1 MIKVI
6 DDIVDIFDQEII
18 KHQVLTESYFQY
30 CSDISYKGNERQRR
44 PGFKHV
50 FDLDILHDSIK
61 LIVNNCN
68 KKIGR
73 KPINVSDPLVG
84 DKIIEAR
91 SFLQLPLNTDFT
103 GTGVDS
109 PHLDRFTPHLV
120 FLYYVCD
127 SDGDTI
133 IYDYKTE
140 KEGDVPFFEDV
151 KELKRITPKQG
162 RVVIFDGMYW
172 HTAEQPKK
180 DVRCILNFNIS
191 SNGT

>member
-1 MIKVI
+1 M
-6 DDIVDIFDQEII
+6 
-18 KHQVLTESYFQY
+18 
-30 CSDISYKGNERQRR
+30 
-44 PGFKHV
+44 
-50 FDLDILHDSIK
+50 
-61 LIVNNCN
+61 
-68 KKIGR
+68 
-73 KPINVSDPLVG
+73 
-84 DKIIEAR
+84 EAR
-91 SFLQLPLNTDFT
+91 SFLQLPLNIDFA
-103 GTGVDS
+103 GTGVDT
-109 PHLDRFTPHLV
+109 PHLDRFEPHLV
-120 FLYYVCD
+120 YLYYVCD

-162 RVVIFDGMYW
+162 RVVVFDGMYW

>member
-1 MIKVI
+1 VIKVI

-18 KHQVLTESYFQY
+18 KHQVMNETWFQY
-30 CSDISYKGNERQRR
+30 IDDVSIANNQHQRR
-44 PGFKHV
+44 PGFKHI
-50 FDLDILHDSIK
+50 FDKDILHDSIK
-61 LIVNNCN
+61 QIVNNCN
-68 KKIGR
+68 KKINQ
-73 KPINVSDPLVG
+73 KG
-84 DKIIEAR
+84 DIIEAR
-91 SFLQLPLNTDFT
+91 SFLQLPLNTDFA
-103 GTGVDS
+103 GTGIDT
-109 PHLDRFTPHLV
+109 PHLDRFEPHLV

-162 RVVIFDGMYW
+162 RVVIFDGLYW

-191 SNGT
+191 TNGT

>member
-1 MIKVI
+1 MIKVF

-18 KHQVLTESYFQY
+18 KHQVMNETWCQY
-30 CSDISYKGNERQRR
+30 VDDVSIKNNQHQRR
-44 PGFKHV
+44 PGFKHI
-50 FDLDILHDSIK
+50 FDTEILHDSINQVVK
-61 LIVNNCN
+61 NCN
-68 KKIGR
+68 KKIKNKGE
-73 KPINVSDPLVG
+73 IL
-84 DKIIEAR
+84 EAR

-133 IYDYKTE
+133 IYDYKTK

-191 SNGT
+191 TNGT

>member
-18 KHQVLTESYFQY
+18 KHQILNETYHQY
-30 CSDISYKGNERQRR
+30 VDDVSIANNQHQRR
-44 PGFKHV
+44 PGFKHI
-50 FDLDILHDSIK
+50 FDLSILHDSIK
-61 LIVNNCN
+61 QLVNNCN

-73 KPINVSDPLVG
+73 KSINISDPIVG
-84 DKIIEAR
+84 DKILEAR
-91 SFLQLPLNTDFT
+91 SFIQLPLNEDFA
-103 GTGVDS
+103 GTGVDT
-109 PHLDRFTPHLV
+109 PHLDRFEPHLV

-151 KELKRITPKQG
+151 RELKRITPKQG
-162 RVVIFDGMYW
+162 RVVIFDGLYW

-191 SNGT
+191 TNGT